1 MRWAAAAVLC
11 LAPGTA
17 TACARAA
24 GPASVAAGDE
34 LVVRDVSR
42 LEATRVREIVA
53 HRQVREIQEA
63 VREAARRGLKVSIA
77 GSRHSQGGHTFYP
90 DALLLDMRSFDE
102 ILFVDTA
109 GRRIGVQS
117 GATWEAIQEAL
128 QPRGLAVL
136 TMQSSNVFT
145 VGGTLS
151 ANAHG
156 RDLRRTQVVETVES
170 FRLLGADGTI
180 VNVSREE
187 NPELFGLVV
196 GGYGLFGII
205 VDVTLRV
212 TTDDV
217 LERRNRSVPLRFFPS
232 YFRHLI
238 ASDSTASLMIARPSI
253 APSSLLE
260 EVEVTTWHRSDAAP
274 PPGFFGL
281 QGERNV
287 ARDRFFFGL
296 SRHWRWAKEL
306 RWRLQRGIVETGEG
320 QLVSRNNAMRPPTAP
335 IAFLDYGSSR
345 YTDILQEYFVPA
357 DAFVPFVEEL
367 RGILMEER
375 ANLLSATIRWVA
387 PNDEVVLAY
396 APRDGAFALVLL
408 LNQELSA
415 EGRVRTGRLTRRMV
429 DAAIRHG
436 GTYYLTY
443 QLYPDD
449 GQIRAA
455 YPRLDEFFEQKRRYD
470 PAERFMNQFYSR
482 YARRKPAPNR

>member
-1 MRWAAAAVLC
+1 MALC
-11 LAPGTA
+11 LALGTV
-17 TACARAA
+17 TACASAA
-24 GPASVAAGDE
+24 APASAAAGDE

-42 LEATRVREIVA
+42 LEAARVREIVA

-117 GATWEAIQEAL
+117 GATWSAIQEAL
-128 QPRGLAVL
+128 QPHGLAVL

-170 FRLLGADGTI
+170 FRLLRSDGAT

-187 NPELFGLVV
+187 NPELFGLVI
-196 GGYGLFGII
+196 GGYGLFGVIL
-205 VDVTLRV
+205 DVTLRV

-217 LERRNRSVPLRFFPS
+217 LKRRNRSIPLRFFPS

-238 ASDSTASLMIARPSI
+238 GPDSTASLMIARPSI
-253 APSSLLE
+253 APSSLFE

-274 PPGFFGL
+274 PPGFFQL

-296 SRHWRWAKEL
+296 SRHWLWAKEL
-306 RWRLQRGIVETGEG
+306 RWRLQRGIVESAGEG

-335 IAFLDYGSSR
+335 IAFLDYSSSR
-345 YTDILQEYFVPA
+345 RTDILQEYFLPV
-357 DAFVPFVEEL
+357 DSFVPFVEEL
-367 RGILMEER
+367 RGILTEDR

-396 APRDGAFALVLL
+396 APRGGGFALVLL

-415 EGRVRTGRLTRRMV
+415 EGRERTGRLTRHVV
-429 DAAIRHG
+429 DAAIRRG

-470 PAERFMNQFYSR
+470 PDERFMNQFYAR
-482 YARRKPAPNR
+482 YARRKPAPDR